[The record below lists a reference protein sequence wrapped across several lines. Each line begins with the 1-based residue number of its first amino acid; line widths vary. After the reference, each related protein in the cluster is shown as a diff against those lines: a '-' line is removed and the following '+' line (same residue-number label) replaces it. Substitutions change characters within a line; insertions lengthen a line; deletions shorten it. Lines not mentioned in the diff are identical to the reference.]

1 MSHELKYNEYSTSV
15 DNKAPSKLPT
25 SIASP
30 TTPDEEQTIAN
41 GLKLK
46 NLLGPMYDSHIYT
59 RFFPSGDID
68 AMKIRGPGG
77 TGIAFTSKGQL
88 KFHSGKRTKA
98 NGPGSGN
105 IAFHSDGAM
114 LNVADRGYVIDCG
127 KREPFDN
134 NAFMLNAFGDSKVE
148 VLGTH
153 MVRADKI
160 ILDASNI
167 EIRGTNIQL
176 VCGDDG
182 AGSLDISAGQVNEL
196 VTNKSETV
204 FGQKRTIQI
213 GEESIVQLDVR
224 GSSNNITSGADQV
237 KSVGDQRRQ
246 TAGIVSDE
254 VGGAAGQLVKDRTNS
269 FALKILLGNA
279 TISTVVG
286 NLTLEATA
294 GTLNAVA
301 LAGAANM
308 TAGGA
313 ATVSAA
319 GALNLIGV
327 GTTTIKG
334 ALINLN

>member
-30 TTPDEEQTIAN
+30 TTPDEEQTIAD

-88 KFHSGKRTKA
+88 KFHSGARTKA

-114 LNVADRGYVIDCG
+114 INVADRGYVIDCG

-134 NAFMLNAFGDSKVE
+134 NAFMLNAFGDSKIE

-224 GSSNNITSGADQV
+224 GSSNNITSGADQT

-246 TAGIVSDE
+246 TAGTVADE
-254 VGGAAGQLVKDRTNS
+254 VAGGPGQLNIDRANAFS
-269 FALKILLGNA
+269 LKILLGNA
-279 TISTVVG
+279 TFATV
-286 NLTLEATA
+286 
-294 GTLNAVA
+294 
-301 LAGAANM
+301 AGALNLDASAAITIAAGANANL
-308 TAGGA
+308 TAGGVA
-313 ATVSAA
+313 SVTAA

-327 GTTTIKG
+327 GNTTIKG

>member
-1 MSHELKYNEYSTSV
+1 MSHELQYNEYATSV
-15 DNKAPSKLPT
+15 DNKAPSKLP
-25 SIASP
+25 SGIASP
-30 TTPDEEQTIAN
+30 TTPDAEQTIAQ
-41 GLKLK
+41 GFIQKD
-46 NLLGPMYDSHIYT
+46 LLGPMYESNIYA
-59 RFFPSGDID
+59 RYFPDGQTID
-68 AMKIRGPGG
+68 ALKIRGPGG

-88 KFHSGKRTKA
+88 KFHSGARTKQ

-114 LNVADRGYVIDCG
+114 INKADRGFVIDCG

-134 NAFMLNAFGDSKVE
+134 NALMINAFGDSKVE

-153 MVRADKI
+153 LVRAEKI
-160 ILDASNI
+160 ILDADNI
-167 EIRGTNIQL
+167 ELRGTNIQI

-182 AGSLDISAGQVNEL
+182 AGSLDIAAGQVNEL

-224 GSSNNITSGADQV
+224 GSSNNITSGADQT

-246 TAGIVSDE
+246 TAGTVADE
-254 VGGAAGQLVKDRTNS
+254 VAGGPGQLNIDRTNAFS
-269 FALKILLGNA
+269 LKILLGNA
-279 TISTVVG
+279 DI
-286 NLTLEATA
+286 TA
-294 GTLNAVA
+294 VAGALNLNASA
-301 LAGAANM
+301 AITIAAGGAANL

>member
-30 TTPDEEQTIAN
+30 TTPDAEQTIAD
-41 GLKLK
+41 GLKLE
-46 NLLGPMYDSHIYT
+46 NILGPMYDSHIYA

-88 KFHSGKRTKA
+88 KFHSGARTKA

-114 LNVADRGYVIDCG
+114 INVADRGYVIDCG

-134 NAFMLNAFGDSKVE
+134 NAFMLNAFGDSKIE

-224 GSSNNITSGADQV
+224 GSSNNITSGADQT

-246 TAGIVSDE
+246 TAGTVADE
-254 VGGAAGQLVKDRTNS
+254 VAGGPGMLNKDRTNAFS
-269 FALKILLGNA
+269 LKILLGNA
-279 TISTVVG
+279 TFATV
-286 NLTLEATA
+286 
-294 GTLNAVA
+294 
-301 LAGAANM
+301 AGALNLDASAAITIAAGANANL
-308 TAGGA
+308 TAGGVA
-313 ATVSAA
+313 SVTAA

-327 GTTTIKG
+327 GNTTIKG

>member
-30 TTPDEEQTIAN
+30 TTPDAEQTIAD
-41 GLKLK
+41 GLKLE
-46 NLLGPMYDSHIYT
+46 NILGPMYDSHIYA

-88 KFHSGKRTKA
+88 KFHSGARTKA

-114 LNVADRGYVIDCG
+114 INVADRGYVIDCG

-134 NAFMLNAFGDSKVE
+134 NAFMLNAFGDSKIE

-224 GSSNNITSGADQV
+224 GSSNNITSGADQT

-246 TAGIVSDE
+246 TAGTVADE
-254 VGGAAGQLVKDRTNS
+254 VAGGPGQLNIDRSNAFS
-269 FALKILLGNA
+269 LKILLGNA
-279 TISTVVG
+279 TFATV
-286 NLTLEATA
+286 
-294 GTLNAVA
+294 
-301 LAGAANM
+301 AGALNLDASAAITIAAGANANL
-308 TAGGA
+308 TAGGVA
-313 ATVSAA
+313 SVTAA

-327 GTTTIKG
+327 GNTTIRG